1 MGSIPGSGRSPGRKN
16 GTPLQCSCLKN
27 PMGRGAWWAQVH
39 VPVVSYS
46 LPPHGLWPARPLLP
60 WDSPARNIE
69 VDCHFLL
76 QGIFPT
82 QGLNPSL
89 LHLPHWQADSLSL
102 SHLGRPWYRVVAC
115 KYFQQQCFFG
125 NDIFKLFKF
134 INTIKSTLKFKYI
147 WIIRKSVDEK
157 YELALVNV
165 NTSAAVR

>member
-1 MGSIPGSGRSPGRKN
+1 MSHPLEIIACRLNLTRGFPGGSDGKESAGNGGDPRDMGSIPGSGRSPGRKN

-76 QGIFPT
+76 QGIFPI
-82 QGLNPSL
+82 QGSNLRRLCL
-89 LHLPHWQADSLSL
+89 LYWQSDSFPLRPPGKPLSL
-102 SHLGRPWYRVVAC
+102 
-115 KYFQQQCFFG
+115 
-125 NDIFKLFKF
+125 
-134 INTIKSTLKFKYI
+134 
-147 WIIRKSVDEK
+147 
-157 YELALVNV
+157 
-165 NTSAAVR
+165 